1 MMKTNSTNSKPSRHH
16 KRLIRIL
23 SLILLI
29 LCIILIVLCM
39 KKIRFLNYTPDNSS
53 ESTETLSNP
62 YAGFYTMTGI
72 TLSDTDTP
80 SIPAALSSTDSSTEL
95 VMLEINLLQ
104 YRDRDIND
112 AALSHLDTYF
122 SSWKETGHQLIVRF
136 LYDWDGNNLNSE
148 PDTIDQIITHMKQ
161 VAPYVNKYDD
171 IIYLMQGIFVG
182 NCGEMNQSHYLN
194 TESMTILM
202 NTLDSNISSSIFLSV
217 RTPLQRRMILNSAQT
232 PGKEDA
238 FDGSLSSRLGLFN
251 DGMLGSANDTG
262 TYGDGSHS
270 TSETL
275 AAWSR
280 SDELDYQNRLCKYV
294 PNGGEVITDN
304 PYNDLENAISDLKAV
319 HVSYLN
325 KDYDPAVLNK
335 WKQTLYTA
343 ISSSNNADTIAT
355 KEVFNS
361 GPSKNATSVKGTSSE
376 YTNWKDISGYDY
388 IASHLGYRYVL
399 ESSHCTQTS
408 PLDEKA
414 ELTFTVKNTGF
425 SNAYRSFD
433 VTLSVVDPEGELI
446 DTIPVGTDTRSWN
459 AGEATNETVSL
470 PVRNYQS
477 GSYQLYINISDP
489 SLNRN
494 IYLANDTSYTQYG
507 YLMGHIS
514 VSNLPKNSK

>member
-122 SSWKETGHQLIVRF
+122 SSWKVTGHQLIVRF

-194 TESMTILM
+194 TESMTALM

-232 PGKEDA
+232 PGKENA

-262 TYGDGSHS
+262 TYGNGSHS
-270 TSETL
+270 TSEIL

-280 SDELDYQNRLCKYV
+280 SDELDYQNKLCRYV
-294 PNGGEVITDN
+294 PN
-304 PYNDLENAISDLKAV
+304 
-319 HVSYLN
+319 
-325 KDYDPAVLNK
+325 
-335 WKQTLYTA
+335 
-343 ISSSNNADTIAT
+343 
-355 KEVFNS
+355 
-361 GPSKNATSVKGTSSE
+361 
-376 YTNWKDISGYDY
+376 
-388 IASHLGYRYVL
+388 
-399 ESSHCTQTS
+399 
-408 PLDEKA
+408 
-414 ELTFTVKNTGF
+414 
-425 SNAYRSFD
+425 
-433 VTLSVVDPEGELI
+433 
-446 DTIPVGTDTRSWN
+446 
-459 AGEATNETVSL
+459 
-470 PVRNYQS
+470 
-477 GSYQLYINISDP
+477 
-489 SLNRN
+489 
-494 IYLANDTSYTQYG
+494 
-507 YLMGHIS
+507 
-514 VSNLPKNSK
+514 

>member
-1 MMKTNSTNSKPSRHH
+1 MKNNQTLTKKYRRH

-23 SLILLI
+23 SLLLLI
-29 LCIILIVLCM
+29 LCIILIVLCIC
-39 KKIRFLNYTPDNSS
+39 KIRFLNYTPDNSN
-53 ESTETLSNP
+53 ESTATLSNP

-72 TLSDTDTP
+72 TLSDTDVP

-104 YRDRDIND
+104 YRDRDISD
-112 AALSHLDTYF
+112 TALSHLDTYLA
-122 SSWKETGHQLIVRF
+122 SWKETGHQLIIRF
-136 LYDWDGNNLNSE
+136 LYDWNGDNLNSE

-182 NCGEMNQSHYLN
+182 NCGEMNQSHYLD
-194 TESMTILM
+194 TESMTALM
-202 NTLDSNISSSIFLSV
+202 NTLDNNLSSSIFLSV

-232 PGKEDA
+232 PGKDDA

-270 TSETL
+270 TSEVL

-280 SDELDYQNRLCKYV
+280 SDELNYQNELCRYV

-304 PYNDLENAISDLKAV
+304 PYNDLENAISDLETM

-335 WKQTLYTA
+335 WKQL
-343 ISSSNNADTIAT
+343 
-355 KEVFNS
+355 
-361 GPSKNATSVKGTSSE
+361 
-376 YTNWKDISGYDY
+376 SGYDY

-408 PLDEKA
+408 PLDKNA

-425 SNAYRSFD
+425 SNAYRPFD
-433 VTLSVVDPEGELI
+433 VTLSVVDTRGELI
-446 DTIPVGTDTRSWN
+446 DTIPVHADPRSWN
-459 AGEATNETVSL
+459 AGETATETVSL
-470 PVRNYQS
+470 PVRNYRP
-477 GSYQLYINISDP
+477 GSYQLYINVSDP

-507 YLMGHIS
+507 YPVGHFS
-514 VSNLPKNSK
+514 VSNLPKSSK